1 MRMVHAL
8 NETVG
13 EGAQQVK
20 QTGVGGDAKIVY
32 ALLTGMVSDK
42 IVYPV
47 REYATNAWEVSPPK
61 KPFEIELPT
70 RFNPQYTI
78 RDFGPGLPHSFMMNK
93 YAKIGE
99 STKDGD
105 DDAVGGWGFGS
116 KAALAYLMRSDGAG
130 AFTVIS
136 RFRGF
141 RRVYSIG
148 VSEAGK
154 IQISFLGEWVLE
166 PEDRGTGLEISFAVR
181 ESDIG
186 RFHEHAKA
194 VLWSFSPR
202 PVISPAID
210 FGKPKV
216 LSQGDGWT
224 VYRKGTVPFDGPQVT
239 LGPVMYPI
247 DPYNMPDTNMIDHET
262 CIVFEAK
269 IGSISVSAS
278 RENLQYDDRT
288 QRGLQDLFEAY
299 RIDWMKNAKA
309 QVDACKTY
317 FEARWKA
324 SDIADTLPG
333 RQWHVAR
340 QIGWRGFDFND
351 DLFPN
356 GWRVKAAC
364 WPELRDR
371 SRNGTP
377 VTFKADW
384 SINPGE
390 LQDRKVVIQH
400 NTSRS
405 LERLELAGLVD
416 EKLLWVRCKRADL
429 AYALER
435 MGNPEYVLLDDI
447 KLPKSTRGPREK
459 RPESVK
465 RRKVMNLQTM
475 ETWSEFVDHDDELL
489 YVRVSGR
496 GKKLTHTVTIDG
508 EAHEFY
514 ARYTTNLRGIM
525 QAMRANPLIDQIGGG
540 MTCVVVGED
549 EAPQEHWISLGDHL
563 VELLDAAIDPTQVA
577 PTIPWSYASFP
588 EPLRR
593 TVDKGLDVGL
603 APPELKE
610 MINEMRRLNRE
621 RDTLVRD
628 DNDHDRLAAVLLNLT
643 GTDLK
648 SVAKDPTQS
657 VKTAWKQFAAKYPLY
672 ETLLTALFNYHY
684 TRVDDSIQRKF
695 DHYFSLISK

>member
-166 PEDRGTGLEISFAVR
+166 PEDRGTGLEISFPVR
-181 ESDIG
+181 EADIG

-194 VLWSFSPR
+194 VLWSFHPR

-210 FGKPKV
+210 FGEPKV
-216 LSQGDGWT
+216 LNKGDGWI
-224 VYRKGTVPFDGPQVT
+224 VYRKGTVPFEGPQVM

-247 DPYNMPDTNMIDHET
+247 DPYNMPDTEMLDHET

-269 IGSISVSAS
+269 IGTISVSAS

-288 QRGLQDLFEAY
+288 QSGLQRLFEDY
-299 RIDWMKNAKA
+299 RRDWMRNARA

-317 FEARWKA
+317 FDARWKA
-324 SDIADTLPG
+324 MDIADTLPG
-333 RQWHVAR
+333 RPWHMVR
-340 QIGWRGFDFND
+340 EIGWRGFGFFDQ
-351 DLFPN
+351 LFP
-356 GWRVKAAC
+356 GSGPVKAVR

-371 SRNGTP
+371 TRNGMP

-384 SINPGE
+384 EINPGE

-405 LERLELAGLVD
+405 IERLEAAGLND

-429 AYALER
+429 AFALER

-447 KLPKSTRGPREK
+447 KLPKVARSPREK

-465 RRKVMNLQTM
+465 RRKVMNLTTM
-475 ETWSEFVDHDDELL
+475 QTWSEFVDHDDELL
-489 YVRVSGR
+489 YVRIRGR
-496 GKKLTHTVTIDG
+496 GKKLTHIVTIDG
-508 EAHEFY
+508 EVHEFTD
-514 ARYTTNLRGIM
+514 RYSTNLRGIM
-525 QAMRANPLIDQIGGG
+525 QSMRANPLIDQIGGD
-540 MTCVVVGED
+540 MTCVVVNDD
-549 EAPQEHWISLGDHL
+549 EQPQDNWISLGDHL

-588 EPLRR
+588 EALRR
-593 TVDKGLDVGL
+593 TVDKEIDLGL

-610 MINEMRRLNRE
+610 MINEMRRLNHE
-621 RDTLVRD
+621 RTALIRD

-648 SVAKDPTQS
+648 SVAKDPTQG
-657 VKTAWKQFAAKYPLY
+657 VKNAWKEFTAKYPLY
-672 ETLLTALFNYHY
+672 VTLLNALFTYHY
-684 TRVDDSIQRKF
+684 TKCDDDVQRKF
-695 DHYFSLISK
+695 DHYFRLIAK